1 MTARL
6 EGQSVIVTG
15 AARGVGLAI
24 ARAAARAGAKV
35 MMTARDETALTAE
48 REALAETGADVRS
61 YDGDLSQKLTVANL
75 ISATIDA
82 FDRIDVLINASRDM
96 QPSDPLDVDNTTL
109 GALLDSNVMTPLR
122 LTQQVVKRMN
132 QLREDDDTPGLR
144 AVVNIGSIAA
154 QRTLPELMAFSVASA
169 ALDQMTRS
177 MAVAFAPY
185 GTRVNEVALGSVMS
199 SSLRDAIAEQPQL
212 QDRLTS
218 VTPLGRIG
226 DGDEAAEMAVFL
238 ASDAASFV
246 TGQIIA
252 VDGGRTILDPM
263 QVSAH

>member
-1 MTARL
+1 MAGAL

-15 AARGVGLAI
+15 AAKGVGLAI
-24 ARAAARAGAKV
+24 ARKAAAAGAKV
-35 MMTARDETALTAE
+35 MMTAREEGPLE
-48 REALAETGADVRS
+48 EECEALAETGAEVRS
-61 YDGDLSQKLTVANL
+61 FDGDLSQKLTVANL

-82 FDRIDVLINASRDM
+82 FDRIDILINASRDM
-96 QPSDPLDVDNTTL
+96 LRSDPLDSDNPAFE
-109 GALLDSNVMTPLR
+109 ALMDRNVMTPLR

-132 QLREDDDTPGLR
+132 QLHEDNDVPGLQ
-144 AVVNIGSIAA
+144 AVVNVGSIAA
-154 QRTLPELMAFSVASA
+154 RRTLPELMAYSVASA

-177 MAVAFAPY
+177 MAVAFAQY
-185 GTRVNEVALGSVMS
+185 GTRVNGIALGSVMS
-199 SSLRDAIAEQPQL
+199 ASLRASMADQTEL
-212 QDRLTS
+212 QDSLTA

-226 DGDEAAEMAVFL
+226 EADEAAEVAVFL

-263 QVSAH
+263 QVPAH